1 MEGNINQLLK
11 NKQQALVKIA
21 PTDTVLTAVSIM
33 NEKKIG
39 AVLVVDDNDDLVG
52 IFTERDI
59 LTKVIS
65 KSKPAMD
72 VKVADVMSS
81 NLLTVRG
88 ELSVYGAMKLIT
100 EKRFRH
106 LPVVEDG
113 QLKGLVSIGDITRY
127 LAEQQ
132 AIHIKDLENY
142 IDGQSY

>member
-39 AVLVVDDNDDLVG
+39 AVLVVDDRGDLVG

-113 QLKGLVSIGDITRY
+113 QLRGLVSIGDITRY